1 MNIIIKESKIQFK
14 NPTIGQP
21 TRAVEE
27 HYNGR
32 RIIVAVDGQEKMLRF
47 KKDEMPFITD
57 EDEMILAIE
66 QRLVE
71 EVAQ

>member
-32 RIIVAVDGQEKMLRF
+32 RIIADVDGKEKMFRF
-47 KKDEMPFITD
+47 KKDEMPFIVD
-57 EDEMILAIE
+57 EDEMITVIE
-66 QRLVE
+66 QKLAE
-71 EVAQ
+71 E